1 MKAAIRLVRSSAR
14 SIGEPLYHLS
24 AMKMTMMSLMVP
36 PLYVIYGVH
45 DDQNVVIVQRVI
57 QI

>member
-1 MKAAIRLVRSSAR
+1 
-14 SIGEPLYHLS
+14 
-24 AMKMTMMSLMVP
+24 MTMMSLMVP

>member
-14 SIGEPLYHLS
+14 SIGEPFYNLS
-24 AMKMTMMSLMVP
+24 AMKMTLISLMVP

>member
-14 SIGEPLYHLS
+14 SIGEPLYNLS

-36 PLYVIYGVH
+36 QLYVIYGVH